1 MRPYAEVPSVR
12 VRQVLTDALVALWVF
27 VWVRIG
33 QRIFELVDRL
43 QAPGRSLEGAG
54 DALSERASDLGD
66 DVGGLPVIGRALR
79 APFRAIGDGG
89 ALLQEAGLAQQAAVH
104 TLALWL
110 GVSIA
115 VIPIALLLLRYLPGR
130 ISWMREAAAGERV
143 RSASPDLGLFALRA
157 LTNQPVSA
165 LAAVSGDPLGAYRRG
180 EYAEL
185 AALELRRMGLR
196 A

>member
-12 VRQVLTDALVALWVF
+12 VRQVLTDSLVALWVF

-54 DALSERASDLGD
+54 DVLSERASDVGD
-66 DVGGLPVIGRALR
+66 DVGGLPVVGRALR
-79 APFRAIGDGG
+79 APFRAIGEGG
-89 ALLQEAGLAQQAAVH
+89 AFLQEAGLAQQSAVH
-104 TLALWL
+104 TLAVWL
-110 GVSIA
+110 SVSIA
-115 VIPIALLLLRYLPGR
+115 AIPIVLLLLRYLPRR
-130 ISWMREAAAGERV
+130 ISWMREAAAAARMRAAG
-143 RSASPDLGLFALRA
+143 ADLALFALRA
-157 LTNQPVSA
+157 LTNQPMAA
-165 LAAVSGDPLGAYRRG
+165 LAAVSGDPVAAYRRG

-185 AALELRRMGLR
+185 AALELRRVGLR

>member
-12 VRQVLTDALVALWVF
+12 IRQVLTDALVVLWVY

-33 QRIFELVDRL
+33 HRIYELVDLL

-54 DALSERASDLGD
+54 EALTERASDLGD
-66 DVGGLPVIGRALR
+66 DVGGLPVVGRALR

-89 ALLQEAGLAQQAAVH
+89 VLLQEAGLAQQSAVH

-110 GVSIA
+110 GISIA
-115 VIPIALLLLRYLPGR
+115 AIPIALLLLRYLPGR
-130 ISWMREAAAGERV
+130 IRWMREASAAALV
-143 RSASPDLGLFALRA
+143 RSEGADLALFALRA
-157 LTNQPVSA
+157 LTSQPISA
-165 LAAVSGDPLGAYRRG
+165 LAAVSGDPVATYRRG

-185 AALELRRMGLR
+185 AGLELRRLGMR